1 LERGYLGFGASVQG
15 PSPLG
20 NFAPCCFCC
29 RKEYSI
35 TAMYADLQMSKT
47 KTLPAKTSVDAS
59 GAKPKPGINLLR
71 QLLQCVVVACLGL
84 ASYYVISNYLVQSVK
99 VVGSSMLPTLHD
111 SDHYLLNRWVYHFR
125 APSRQDIVVIRDPSA
140 KCYSVKRVIGIGG
153 DSVILKDGAVYVN
166 GTKLAEPYLP
176 DGMPTFATGKVQE
189 QLITC
194 GKDQYFLLGDNR
206 MNSADSRVYGPVPRQ
221 NILGMIVR

>member
-1 LERGYLGFGASVQG
+1 
-15 PSPLG
+15 
-20 NFAPCCFCC
+20 
-29 RKEYSI
+29 
-35 TAMYADLQMSKT
+35 MYADLQMSKT

-59 GAKPKPGINLLR
+59 GVKPKPGINLLR
-71 QLLQCVVVACLGL
+71 QLLQCFVVACLGL
-84 ASYYVISNYLVQSVK
+84 TSYYVISNYLVQSVK

-140 KCYSVKRVIGIGG
+140 KCFSVKRVIGIGG
-153 DSVILKDGAVYVN
+153 DSVILKDGAVYIN
-166 GTKLAEPYLP
+166 GTKLTEPYLP
-176 DGMPTFATGKVQE
+176 NGMPTFATGKVQE